1 VHEVVIF
8 APSPVLTVT
17 VEDHVAGA
25 DIHLHAGGQGVWQA
39 RMLLALGTPVTMC
52 CVFTGETG
60 QVLAHLLDDEGL
72 SVVAVRRSGRG
83 GAYIHDRRGGV
94 RRALAQTAG
103 EPLSRH
109 DLDALYGLAL
119 RAGLEAGTTILSGPA
134 GDDVVPADVY
144 RRLAADLGSAGRRVI
159 ADLSGTRLT
168 AALRGGVTVVKVSE
182 DELIADGRI
191 PATRTHGADADVD
204 QLLVAMHALHEEG
217 ARNVVISRAELPL
230 LLLAEDGVVSEVH
243 LPTMQAA
250 DSSGA
255 GDSFTAG
262 LAATLANGGTI
273 EEAVALGAAA
283 GASNVTRHGLGTGDI
298 ASIRTLRELVRIHP
312 IEPARTMTTWL
323 SLDELARRIRED

>member
-17 VEDHVAGA
+17 VEDHAAGA
-25 DIHLHAGGQGVWQA
+25 DIHVHAGGQGVWQA

-60 QVLAHLLDDEGL
+60 QVLRHLLDDEGVN
-72 SVVAVRRSGRG
+72 VVALRRAGRG
-83 GAYIHDRRGGV
+83 GAYVHDRRGGV
-94 RRALAQTAG
+94 RKRIVETAG

-109 DLDALYGLAL
+109 DLDSLYGLAL
-119 RAGLEAGTTILSGPA
+119 RAGLEGGTTILSGPA
-134 GDDVVPADVY
+134 GDDVVPPDVY

-159 ADLSGTRLT
+159 ADLAGTRLT

-182 DELIADGRI
+182 DELIADARVCST
-191 PATRTHGADADVD
+191 ALDDLV
-204 QLLVAMHALHEEG
+204 VAMHALQQEG
-217 ARNVVISRAELPL
+217 ARNVVISRAERPL
-230 LLLAEDGVVSEVH
+230 LLLTEDGVLSEVH

-250 DSSGA
+250 DARGA

-262 LAATLANGGTI
+262 LASTLANGGTI

-283 GASNVTRHGLGTGDI
+283 GATNVTRHGLGTGDVD
-298 ASIRTLRELVRIHP
+298 SIRALRTLVRISP
-312 IEPARTMTTWL
+312 IAPAQAATTRL
-323 SLDELARRIRED
+323 SPDELARRVWHD

>member
-1 VHEVVIF
+1 
-8 APSPVLTVT
+8 
-17 VEDHVAGA
+17 
-25 DIHLHAGGQGVWQA
+25 
-39 RMLLALGTPVTMC
+39 MLFALGTPVTMC

-60 QVLAHLLDDEGL
+60 EVLRHLLDDEGM
-72 SVVAVRRSGRG
+72 SVVSLRRRGRG
-83 GAYIHDRRGGV
+83 GAYVHDRRGGV
-94 RRALAQTAG
+94 RKRIAETAG

-109 DLDALYGLAL
+109 DLDSLYGIAL

-144 RRLAADLGSAGRRVI
+144 RRLAADLGAAGRRVI
-159 ADLSGTRLT
+159 ADLAGARLT
-168 AALRGGVTVVKVSE
+168 AALQGGVTVVKVSE
-182 DELIADGRI
+182 DELIADQRCTGS
-191 PATRTHGADADVD
+191 GVD
-204 QLLVAMHALHEEG
+204 ELVAAMRRLQNEG

-230 LLLAEDGVVSEVH
+230 LLLTEDGVLSEVH

-298 ASIRTLRELVRIHP
+298 DSIRTLRQLVRIHP
-312 IEPARTMTTWL
+312 IEPTRSTTTRL
-323 SLDELARRIRED
+323 SPDELARRIWED